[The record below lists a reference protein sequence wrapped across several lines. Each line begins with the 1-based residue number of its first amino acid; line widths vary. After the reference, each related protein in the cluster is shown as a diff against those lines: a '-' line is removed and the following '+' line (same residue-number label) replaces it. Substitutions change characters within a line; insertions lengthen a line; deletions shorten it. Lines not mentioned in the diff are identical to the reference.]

1 MRILLAEDE
10 PDLQFIIGMALE
22 GADHT
27 VVMASNGV
35 EALKLLEHNSFDLL
49 LIDVMMPLMSGL
61 ELCQHLRHHPVW
73 QRIPIIL
80 LTASPLLGSLVKDL
94 PPSVC
99 GWIEKPFNVFDLV
112 DRIKSIIPDHQAS
125 ST

>member
-1 MRILLAEDE
+1 MKILLAEDE

-22 GADHT
+22 GAGYT
-27 VVMASNGV
+27 VVTASNGL
-35 EALKLLEHNSFDLL
+35 EALRLLERDSFDLL
-49 LIDVMMPLMSGL
+49 LVDVMMPQMCGL

-80 LTASPLLGSLVKDL
+80 LTASPSLGSLLKDL

-112 DRIKSIIPDHQAS
+112 DRIKSIFPDHQ
-125 ST
+125 T

>member
-1 MRILLAEDE
+1 MKILLAEDE

-22 GADHT
+22 GADYT
-27 VVMASNGV
+27 VVTASNGL
-35 EALKLLEHNSFDLL
+35 EALRLLERDSFDLL
-49 LIDVMMPLMSGL
+49 LVDVMMPQMSGL

-73 QRIPIIL
+73 QHIPIIL
-80 LTASPLLGSLVKDL
+80 LTASPSLGSLLKDL

-112 DRIKSIIPDHQAS
+112 DRIKSIFPDHQ
-125 ST
+125 T

>member
-1 MRILLAEDE
+1 MKILLAEDE

-22 GADHT
+22 GADYT
-27 VVMASNGV
+27 VFTASNGL
-35 EALKLLEHNSFDLL
+35 EALRLLERDSFDLL
-49 LIDVMMPLMSGL
+49 LVDVMMPQMRGL

-73 QRIPIIL
+73 QHIPIIL
-80 LTASPLLGSLVKDL
+80 LTASPSLGSLLKDL

-112 DRIKSIIPDHQAS
+112 DRIKSIFPDHQ
-125 ST
+125 T

>member
-1 MRILLAEDE
+1 MKILLAEDE

-22 GADHT
+22 GADHE
-27 VVMASNGV
+27 VVVAGNGL
-35 EALKLLEHNSFDLL
+35 EALRLLEHDSFDLL
-49 LIDVMMPLMSGL
+49 LIDVMMPQMSGL

-73 QRIPIIL
+73 QHIPIIL
-80 LTASPLLGSLVKDL
+80 LTASPSLGPLLKDL

-112 DRIKSIIPDHQAS
+112 DRIKSIFPDHQM
-125 ST
+125 